1 MERRGQQEIVP
12 GGETDA
18 AREAKADETRNK
30 GNKVETKDFLKSR
43 MRENRTYGSV
53 RGCKTEPLTQT
64 KTWVKERRSR
74 ESLLDRDFMNPV
86 AEALMSEEEKKYLK
100 AKEDI
105 LQAAKSFSDLSPQ
118 WQAQLSKELL
128 EAAKVL
134 AMHQIMQRHLE

>member
-1 MERRGQQEIVP
+1 
-12 GGETDA
+12 
-18 AREAKADETRNK
+18 
-30 GNKVETKDFLKSR
+30 
-43 MRENRTYGSV
+43 
-53 RGCKTEPLTQT
+53 
-64 KTWVKERRSR
+64 
-74 ESLLDRDFMNPV
+74 MNPI